1 MLFSFLSCQKLD
13 RMAAANAVQ
22 NTPPV
27 IVLDPGHGG
36 EDGGASAATGALEKE
51 INLNVS
57 LYLREMLEK
66 SGYRVVMTRETDR
79 AINDEGLD
87 TIRERK
93 VSDIHNRMKITK
105 EQGNCILVSIH
116 QNHFSESRYYGTQI
130 FYSTNDST
138 SKELAESIRE
148 QTVALIQPE
157 NKRECKPATSS
168 IYLLWHADMPAV
180 LVECGFLSNESE
192 AAKLVT
198 TQYQRQMAFV
208 IYNGLVDYLSD

>member
-1 MLFSFLSCQKLD
+1 
-13 RMAAANAVQ
+13 
-22 NTPPV
+22 
-27 IVLDPGHGG
+27 
-36 EDGGASAATGALEKE
+36 
-51 INLNVS
+51 
-57 LYLREMLEK
+57 
-66 SGYRVVMTRETDR
+66 
-79 AINDEGLD
+79 
-87 TIRERK
+87 
-93 VSDIHNRMKITK
+93 MKITK

>member
-1 MLFSFLSCQKLD
+1 
-13 RMAAANAVQ
+13 MAAGTAARND
-22 NTPPV
+22 PPV

-36 EDGGASAATGALEKE
+36 EDGGASAASGTLEKE

-66 SGYRVVMTRETDR
+66 SGYQVVMTRETDC

-93 VSDIHNRMKITK
+93 VSDIHNRLKIAK
-105 EQGNCILVSIH
+105 GQENCILVSVH

-130 FYSTNDST
+130 FYSTNEPT

-168 IYLLWHADMPAV
+168 IYLLWNADMPAV

-192 AAKLVT
+192 AVKLVT
-198 TQYQRQMAFV
+198 AQYQRQMAFV
-208 IYNGLVDYLSD
+208 IYNGLVDYLSN

>member
-1 MLFSFLSCQKLD
+1 
-13 RMAAANAVQ
+13 MAAANAVQ

-93 VSDIHNRMKITK
+93 VSDIHNRMMITK